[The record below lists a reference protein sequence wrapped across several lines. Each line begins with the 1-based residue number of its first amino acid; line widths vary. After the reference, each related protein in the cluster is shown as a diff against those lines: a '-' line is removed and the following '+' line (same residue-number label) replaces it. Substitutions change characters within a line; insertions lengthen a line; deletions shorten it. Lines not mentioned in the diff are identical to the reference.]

1 MKKLAKIGLGILA
14 VLVLLLVV
22 AWLSLDYIAK
32 AGIEAGGTYAMGV
45 KTTVDSVNLGLISG
59 QAKVNGLTIGNPE
72 GFKTPH
78 LMKTARIEL
87 AVAPGSV
94 LGDTIQVNKFEIDG
108 LDLNMEQ
115 KIGSTNISALLDN
128 IKKATGGDKPKDDK
142 APKESAGRKF
152 KVDQI
157 RITNVVAHVQVL
169 PIGGSASTLDVKI
182 PELVLS
188 GVTQDNAG
196 GVAVPELMK
205 RLVPAILAAVVEKGK
220 GVIPDADL
228 KRLGTDVAS
237 ATQALGA
244 GASKLVNQ
252 VGGEAGKALEGLGTG
267 IQKLTEPAT
276 KGLGDP
282 LKGLFG
288 GDKKTDAPKKK

>member
-1 MKKLAKIGLGILA
+1 MRKLMKFALGILI
-14 VLVLLLVV
+14 VLVLLLAVV
-22 AWLSLDYIAK
+22 WLSLDYIAK
-32 AGIEAGGTYAMGV
+32 AGIEAGGTYALGV
-45 KTTVDSVNLGLISG
+45 KTTVDSVNLGLLSG

-78 LMKTARIEL
+78 LMKAGRIEV
-87 AVAPGSV
+87 AVKTGSI
-94 LGDTIQVNKFEIDG
+94 LGDTIQVDKFEIDG
-108 LDLNMEQ
+108 LDLNLEQ
-115 KIGSTNISALLDN
+115 KIGATNISALLDN

-142 APKESAGRKF
+142 APKESGGRKF

-169 PIGGSASTLDVKI
+169 PIGGSASTLEVKI

-228 KRLGTDVAS
+228 KRLGNDVAS
-237 ATQALGA
+237 TAQALGA
-244 GASKLVNQ
+244 GAGRLVQ
-252 VGGEAGKALEGLGTG
+252 QIGGDAGKAIEGLGTG
-267 IQKLTEPAT
+267 VQKVGESAT
-276 KGLGDP
+276 KGVGDAI
-282 LKGLFG
+282 KGLFG
-288 GDKKTDAPKKK
+288 GDKKADAPKK